1 LSIEQ
6 NTHFQENVSPFV
18 PVFVDNDSY
27 LNLNVDNTG
36 ELNTGMT
43 CTKGIFLENDNSY
56 CLAGGKCKYP
66 SWYQIV
72 SNNLQVME
80 NAVHSGM
87 NHAIVTSHPKKKK
100 NKRCKLVHQKMILR
114 LHPLVQ

>member
-1 LSIEQ
+1 MSKICDDDDD
-6 NTHFQENVSPFV
+6 
-18 PVFVDNDSY
+18 DND
-27 LNLNVDNTG
+27 DDT
-36 ELNTGMT
+36 
-43 CTKGIFLENDNSY
+43 
-56 CLAGGKCKYP
+56 GGKCKYP
-66 SWYQIV
+66 SWYRIV